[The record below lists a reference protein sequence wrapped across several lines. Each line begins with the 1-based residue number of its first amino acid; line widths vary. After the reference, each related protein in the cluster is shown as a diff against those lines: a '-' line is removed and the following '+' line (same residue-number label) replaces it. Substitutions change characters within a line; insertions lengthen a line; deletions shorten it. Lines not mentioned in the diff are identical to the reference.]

1 MVDLGRDE
9 NMRGDK
15 DVCRCARHQGCVCG
29 CLGLPYMPSRFPFEK
44 ITFFLHFNDHIYI
57 FFREAVWLCCTLK
70 QSDVCNPRKLTDNT
84 PRRLCIRRVQHE
96 RIS

>member
-1 MVDLGRDE
+1 MRVLGPAVYAKSLSIRE
-9 NMRGDK
+9 NN
-15 DVCRCARHQGCVCG
+15 
-29 CLGLPYMPSRFPFEK
+29 LFPP
-44 ITFFLHFNDHIYI
+44 FNDHIYI